1 MLRAIQKT
9 VVFFLTTH
17 FFIALI
23 AVMLALETNILL
35 HQPFQ
40 HWSLYAFIFT
50 STHFAYN
57 VYYIKTEKKRMF
69 TMLALV
75 SLISSAVLLFLIP
88 GVFYPRLF
96 FIGMAAGL
104 YILPVFLPFKKNK
117 YYTFLRLL
125 LLIFVWVSTTWVLPA
140 QPEIRQSSCSLLL
153 LWRIILIS
161 ISCLLFFIR
170 DEKEVRI
177 RQQAVTIL
185 YVLLALQVILAI
197 AVLISIHTILGCF
210 FLVSCLLCIF
220 CSVRFLKHSLSHVFY
235 LAFADGVLF
244 AEAGIVLFLY
254 LLHAL

>member
-35 HQPFQ
+35 HQPLQ

-57 VYYIKTEKKRMF
+57 VYYIKTDKRQMF
-69 TMLALV
+69 MMLALV
-75 SLISSAVLLFLIP
+75 SLIASAGLLFFIP
-88 GVFYPRLF
+88 AVFYPRLF
-96 FIGMAAGL
+96 FIGMASGL
-104 YILPVFLPFKKNK
+104 YILPVFLSFKKNK

-125 LLIFVWVSTTWVLPA
+125 LLIFVWVTTTWVLPA
-140 QPEIRQSSCSLLL
+140 QPEIRQFSCSLLL
-153 LWRIILIS
+153 LWRIVLIS

-185 YVLLALQVILAI
+185 YVLLALQVMLAI
-197 AVLISIHTILGCF
+197 AMLIYLQTMLGCLL
-210 FLVSCLLCIF
+210 LVSCLLCIF
-220 CSVRFLKHSLSHVFY
+220 CSVRFLKRMHSHVFY

-244 AEAGIVLFLY
+244 AEAGIVLFLH

>member
-9 VVFFLTTH
+9 LVFFLITH

-23 AVMLALETNILL
+23 AVLLALETNVLL

-57 VYYIKTEKKRMF
+57 VYYIKTEKRQMF
-69 TMLALV
+69 MMLASV
-75 SLISSAVLLFLIP
+75 SLIASTVLLFFIP
-88 GVFYPRLF
+88 QVFYPRLF
-96 FIGMAAGL
+96 FIGAASGL

-140 QPEIRQSSCSLLL
+140 EPKVNQYSFTLLL
-153 LWRIILIS
+153 IWRVVLIGV
-161 ISCLLFFIR
+161 SCLLFFIR
-170 DEKEVRI
+170 DEKDSSIKQR
-177 RQQAVTIL
+177 AVFTVYI
-185 YVLLALQVILAI
+185 LLALQSLLAV
-197 AVLISIHTILGCF
+197 AVLIYIQALLGCV
-210 FLVSCLLCIF
+210 LLLICALCIF
-220 CSVRFLKHSLSHVFY
+220 CSVRFLKHQHNHVFY
-235 LAFADGVLF
+235 LAFADGILF
-244 AEAGIVLFLY
+244 AEAGIILFLH